1 MTTQLKLS
9 VVRIYS
15 NSSQVVGAG
24 FLVSQK
30 YILTCAHVVADAL
43 GLSRSIVEMPDVE
56 ISIDFPMLAAKKLFK
71 AKVVFWRPVNPSEFA
86 EDIAGLELENS
97 PPEAAQ
103 PARLITSEDFWGHP
117 FQVLGF
123 PAKQSNGVWA
133 SGELRAGISN
143 GWVQLE
149 DVKQAG
155 YRLEP
160 GFSGAPIWD
169 EKLEGVVGMAV
180 AADLNRP
187 ETKAGFMIP
196 VKVLCEA
203 WSELGEQA
211 IPKLRAELELPEG
224 QVSLESPF
232 YVERRPIEFD
242 CYREIVKPG
251 ALIRVKAPRQ
261 MGKTS
266 LMARIREHGK
276 AQGYQE
282 VSVSFD
288 QANRELFADLDQFLQ
303 WFCANVG
310 RKLGLPNK
318 LGDYWDE
325 IFGSK
330 VNCTAYF
337 EEYLLLE
344 INQPLVLGLDKVDLM
359 FPHQAIATDFFS
371 LLRAWH
377 ESAKHQKIWQKLRL
391 VIMHSKEVDI
401 PMDINQSPFN
411 VGLQIELQELN
422 QAQVQDLVKRYGLNW
437 NSTQVEKLMLMVGGH
452 PYLVRVALYQMAR
465 TKITLEDLL
474 KTAPTEEGLYRNHLL
489 NHLLNL
495 ERNQELLKAMKQ
507 VVAAN
512 TPVRIAPKEDLELL
526 SMGLVKKK
534 GNDVFPMC
542 ELYRQYFCDRLR
554 VN

>member
-1 MTTQLKLS
+1 
-9 VVRIYS
+9 
-15 NSSQVVGAG
+15 
-24 FLVSQK
+24 
-30 YILTCAHVVADAL
+30 
-43 GLSRSIVEMPDVE
+43 
-56 ISIDFPMLAAKKLFK
+56 MLAAKQLFK
-71 AKVVFWRPVNPSEFA
+71 AKVVFWRPVNPDQFV
-86 EDIAGLELENS
+86 EDIAGLELDNS

-123 PAKQSNGVWA
+123 PTKQSNGVWA

-143 GWVQLE
+143 GWVQIE

-180 AADLNRP
+180 AADINRP

-203 WSELGEQA
+203 WSELSEQA
-211 IPKLRAELELPEG
+211 IPKLVAALGLPEG

-232 YVERRPIEFD
+232 YVERRPIESD
-242 CYREIVKPG
+242 CYWEIVKPG

-303 WFCANVG
+303 WFCASVG

-318 LGDYWDE
+318 LADYWDE

-330 VNCTAYF
+330 VNCTVYF
-337 EEYLLLE
+337 EEYLLAE

-359 FPHQAIATDFFS
+359 FPHQTIATDFFK
-371 LLRAWH
+371 LLRSWH
-377 ESAKHQKIWQKLRL
+377 EGAKHQKIWQKLRL
-391 VIMHSKEVDI
+391 VIVHSKEVDV

-411 VGLQIELQELN
+411 VGLPIELPELN
-422 QAQVQDLVKRYGLNW
+422 QAQVQDLIKKHGLNW

-452 PYLVRVALYQMAR
+452 PYLVRMALYQIALGR
-465 TKITLEDLL
+465 RTLEELL
-474 KTAPTEEGLYRNHLL
+474 EKAPTEEGLYRAHLRD
-489 NHLLNL
+489 HMFNL
-495 ERNQELLKAMKQ
+495 EKNQELLKAMKQ
-507 VVAAN
+507 VVAAKA
-512 TPVRIAPKEDLELL
+512 PIRIAPKEDLELL